1 LKPDTL
7 IEVRARTENGSSL
20 KLVNGEV
27 TVTAD
32 NLTEGETL
40 EVDMSQAVATIKGTV
55 FTVSETGTESKLT
68 VHEGVVAFTS
78 KVNGTTVDVGAGQ
91 SVTATASGL
100 GEIKEDGSL
109 TNFPSYIIIAVV
121 SVAVLSVVGVAVFL
135 AKRKSKVKE

>member
-1 LKPDTL
+1 
-7 IEVRARTENGSSL
+7 
-20 KLVNGEV
+20 
-27 TVTAD
+27 
-32 NLTEGETL
+32 
-40 EVDMSQAVATIKGTV
+40 
-55 FTVSETGTESKLT
+55 VSETGTESKLT

-121 SVAVLSVVGVAVFL
+121 SVAVLSIVGVAVFL